1 MLNKGIISK
10 QTRNNWLVDTGL
22 FCSSVIASLSG
33 IYFLYLPIR
42 GYKGGRNPTY
52 AIEILFKRHTWEDLH
67 KWAGILM
74 IAIALIHIPLHWNWI
89 VNMIRRILREIV
101 EWRSTFKTRAR
112 LNLILNLIVG
122 ISFLAV
128 AISGVYFFFIPGAS
142 QESGNRD
149 PIFFFTQLTWDKI
162 HTWGAVVFI
171 SAVILHFAIH
181 WRWIVKVTGKMP
193 IMVLDWISS
202 RIKHE
207 TTQSA

>member
-1 MLNKGIISK
+1 MVFIQYLGSVLVGPTQMLNKRVISK

-22 FCSSVIASLSG
+22 FLSAVIALLSG
-33 IYFLYLPIR
+33 IYFLYLPIG

-52 AIEILFKRHTWEDLH
+52 AIEILFERHTWEDLH

-89 VNMIRRILREIV
+89 VNMIRRIFREIV
-101 EWRSTFKTRAR
+101 EWRSTFKIRAR

-122 ISFLAV
+122 ISFLVV
-128 AISGVYFFFIPGAS
+128 AISGVYFFFVPGVS

-162 HTWGAVVFI
+162 HTGEQWSLSAQLFYI
-171 SAVILHFAIH
+171 SPSI
-181 WRWIVKVTGKMP
+181 G
-193 IMVLDWISS
+193 DGS
-202 RIKHE
+202 
-207 TTQSA
+207 